1 MSDEASS
8 RGPRFGAWSAL
19 MVFSMVSL
27 IAFCTDS
34 TVDLDNL
41 DRAGKWVLSCTVIS
55 MSVAF
60 IAVVG
65 HIVAGAIF
73 VGKMPESVS
82 SSICTLM
89 WCFGLP
95 YIMRPSYGFATGPLG
110 GVINANLYFSSWAS
124 FVAAIYVSGGLS
136 QEAKIADL
144 TVSSAKVFKWY
155 ALVAASLVLMVTTSN
170 VSLEEELRFQDVNC
184 KGDIMSSVLEEFCRR
199 TKWGI
204 SLGVIGAVVAFV
216 TSLMITSGRAS
227 VLIEVISSFTMFVM
241 YIFGISYITFGTLLQ
256 SPGTTIGNMY
266 FATWAGFYFS
276 MSLFF
281 GAMAEMRGKKASNS
295 DDVGVEASAPE
306 TKEEVAEVAE
316 VAT

>member
-1 MSDEASS
+1 MSDEDSSS

-19 MVFSMVSL
+19 MVFSMVAL

-34 TVDLDNL
+34 NVDLDNL
-41 DRAGKWVLSCTVIS
+41 TRSGKWILSATVIS
-55 MSVAF
+55 MSIAF
-60 IAVVG
+60 LAVVG
-65 HIVAGAIF
+65 HIVAGAVF
-73 VGKMPESVS
+73 VGRIPESVCS
-82 SSICTLM
+82 TICTLM

-95 YIMRPSYGFATGPLG
+95 YIMRPSYGYATGLG
-110 GVINANLYFSSWAS
+110 GVINANLYFSSWAA

-170 VSLEEELRFQDVNC
+170 VFQDRNC
-184 KGDIMSSVLEEFCRR
+184 KGDIISSVFEEFCRR

-216 TSLMITSGRAS
+216 ASLMVTSGRSS
-227 VLIEVISSFTMFVM
+227 VLIEVLTSFTMFVM
-241 YIFGISYITFGTLLQ
+241 YIFGISYITFGTVLD
-256 SPGTTIGNMY
+256 SPGTVIGNMY

-281 GAMAEMRGKKASNS
+281 GAMAEMRGKKASNG
-295 DDVGVEASAPE
+295 DDAGVEASAPE
-306 TKEEVAEVAE
+306 TKEEAAEVDE